1 MNALVILATFLAAG
15 VEWVEA
21 LTIVLAVALFKGWRS
36 ALVGTL
42 AALVALA
49 VIALGFGTLVTA
61 HLNLAVARTLV
72 GVCLLLF
79 GLNWLH
85 KAILRSSGLKALHD
99 EAAIFE
105 ETRMELVSTQ
115 GAASAALDRA
125 GVTTALG
132 GVFLEGMEVV
142 FIVVALGGLRGVSS
156 AVLGALA
163 SLVVVVTAGL
173 LLRRPLTQVPE
184 NTTKYVVGIML
195 TSFGTFFTG
204 EGLGVQWWNSDL
216 SLLPLI
222 AAYLA
227 SSALAVL
234 VLRRA
239 RSESLTVRIPRWV
252 KAAVQEVWGLFVND
266 GALAIAMLASLFGV
280 ALFIDHVSSQKGLAA
295 LLLVLGVLAAI
306 TVGLRDSFK
315 QVTKVTTPVSPVTAD
330 GVDASS
336 TRPHLVSAQTST
348 QRADI
353 SALPSSPIE

>member
-1 MNALVILATFLAAG
+1 MNALVVLATFLAAG

-42 AALVALA
+42 AALLALA
-49 VIALGFGTLVTA
+49 VITLGFGTVVTT
-61 HLNLAVARTLV
+61 HLNIGVARTLV

-99 EAAIFE
+99 EAATFE
-105 ETRMELVSTQ
+105 ATKAALVSTR
-115 GAASAALDRA
+115 GANSGTLDRA

-163 SLVVVVTAGL
+163 SLVVVVIAGFM
-173 LLRRPLTQVPE
+173 LRRPLTQVPE
-184 NTTKYVVGIML
+184 NTMKYLVGIML
-195 TSFGTFFTG
+195 TSFGTFFAG

-227 SSALAVL
+227 ASVLAVW

-239 RSESLTVRIPRWV
+239 SSATLGIGVPRWM
-252 KAAVQEVWGLFVND
+252 KAVVHEVWGLFVND
-266 GALAIAMLASLFGV
+266 GALAIAMVASLFGV
-280 ALFIDHVSSQKGLAA
+280 ALFVDHVSSQKGLAA
-295 LLLVLGVLAAI
+295 LLLVVGVLAAVA
-306 TVGLRDSFK
+306 VGLRDSFK
-315 QVTKVTTPVSPVTAD
+315 QVAKTTAPMSPMAID
-330 GVDASS
+330 GFDVESD
-336 TRPHLVSAQTST
+336 RLQLVSAQSLTARTDASP
-348 QRADI
+348 
-353 SALPSSPIE
+353 LPNPPIE